1 MKQLIMINGTMG
13 AGKSTVCKA
22 LNQRL
27 THSVW
32 LDGDWCWMADPFVVN
47 DETKNMVLDNIT
59 HMLRNFLKQKEYEH
73 VIFCWVMDEDDII
86 NSILERLKDL
96 EYRCHKITL
105 CLQDATLMEH
115 LTKDIK
121 SGIRSKDC
129 IEKSLARQKK
139 YKSMSTTKLFI
150 DGKEVEEVV
159 IEIEKMIEE

>member
-59 HMLRNFLKQKEYEH
+59 HMLRNFFKQKEYEH

-86 NSILERLKDL
+86 NSILER
-96 EYRCHKITL
+96 
-105 CLQDATLMEH
+105 
-115 LTKDIK
+115 
-121 SGIRSKDC
+121 
-129 IEKSLARQKK
+129 
-139 YKSMSTTKLFI
+139 
-150 DGKEVEEVV
+150 
-159 IEIEKMIEE
+159 